1 MKSKCMYI
9 FFFINEDYFIFLEIF
24 VGYVFFEVVDC
35 R

>member
-1 MKSKCMYI
+1 MYVF